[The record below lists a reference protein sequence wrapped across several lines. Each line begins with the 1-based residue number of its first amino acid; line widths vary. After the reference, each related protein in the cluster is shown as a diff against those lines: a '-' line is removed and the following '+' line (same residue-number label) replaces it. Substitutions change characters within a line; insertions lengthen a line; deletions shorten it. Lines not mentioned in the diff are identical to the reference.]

1 MCSFGEIRK
10 LTSFL
15 VGLAAL
21 FVLSGC
27 GKDSHSATSTPP
39 GLFIDATTE
48 QFLQKAFE
56 ETKACAGIDE
66 GKYEEVSV
74 ILMPP
79 VFPCPHYA
87 EGCSGEYVPPN
98 SFKVGAL
105 SVWRHEVL
113 HYLLDLKTGNPDVSH
128 TSPLFRECT

>member
-1 MCSFGEIRK
+1 MSFGMARK
-10 LTSFL
+10 ITSFL
-15 VGLAAL
+15 AGLAAL
-21 FVLSGC
+21 VVLSGC
-27 GKDSHSATSTPP
+27 GKEGHSAESNPP
-39 GLFIDATTE
+39 GLFIDTSTE
-48 QFLQKAFE
+48 RFLQKAFD
-56 ETKACAGIDE
+56 ETKACAGITE
-66 GKYEEVSV
+66 GKYEDVSV

-87 EGCSGEYVPPN
+87 DGCSGEYVRPN

-113 HYLLDLKTGNPDVSH
+113 HYLLDLKTGDPDVSH